1 MSKKLY
7 LILERTPLFFLED
20 EMVNL
25 TDPEL
30 EVSDE
35 FYESYQEIENNF
47 RVIQEA
53 LFHMYLESQ
62 LETQQ
67 EISGIP
73 DEEDEFMLQP
83 VNDSNKLH

>member
-7 LILERTPLFFLED
+7 LVLERTPLFFLED

-62 LETQQ
+62 LNAQQ
-67 EISGIP
+67 EITGIP
-73 DEEDEFMLQP
+73 EEEDEFMLQP

>member
-7 LILERTPLFFLED
+7 LVLERTPLFFLED

-67 EISGIP
+67 EITGIP
-73 DEEDEFMLQP
+73 EEEDEFMLQP
-83 VNDSNKLH
+83 VHDLNKLH

>member
-1 MSKKLY
+1 MTKKLY
-7 LILERTPLFFLED
+7 LVLERTPLFFLEND
-20 EMVNL
+20 MVNL
-25 TDPEL
+25 TDPVL

-83 VNDSNKLH
+83 VHDPNKLH

>member
-1 MSKKLY
+1 MTKKLY
-7 LILERTPLFFLED
+7 LVLERTPLFFLEND
-20 EMVNL
+20 MVNL

-47 RVIQEA
+47 RGIQEA

-83 VNDSNKLH
+83 IHDPNKIH